1 MAYAA
6 LGAAELLAYDPGHPA
21 ARKLVT
27 DYAASIK
34 APTGDSAWPWPQP
47 RLTHGNAVLAEAMIA
62 AGVALDDATLRQRG
76 VDLLAWLVDYETAD
90 RRLSPTPIAGRG
102 PEDARPAFDQQP
114 VQVSAL
120 ADACARAA
128 VVDNDP
134 MWSDGVRAA
143 AAWFLGVNDAGE
155 PMWDPD
161 TGAGYEGL
169 QADGVNS
176 SQRAESTLAVIST
189 LQQARRLSTVLQ

>member
-1 MAYAA
+1 MDTGLTATVPPPKFDHL
-6 LGAAELLAYDPGHPA
+6 LGL
-21 ARKLVT
+21 T
-27 DYAASIK
+27 D
-34 APTGDSAWPWPQP
+34 
-47 RLTHGNAVLAEAMIA
+47 R
-62 AGVALDDATLRQRG
+62 RG
-76 VDLLAWLVDYETAD
+76 TFEHETAD

-134 MWSDGVRAA
+134 MSSDGVRAA
-143 AAWFLGVNDAGE
+143 VAWFLGVNDAGE
-155 PMWDPD
+155 PMWDPG

-176 SQRAESTLAVIST
+176 SQCAESTLAVIST
-189 LQQARRLSTVLQ
+189 LQQARRFSTVLQ